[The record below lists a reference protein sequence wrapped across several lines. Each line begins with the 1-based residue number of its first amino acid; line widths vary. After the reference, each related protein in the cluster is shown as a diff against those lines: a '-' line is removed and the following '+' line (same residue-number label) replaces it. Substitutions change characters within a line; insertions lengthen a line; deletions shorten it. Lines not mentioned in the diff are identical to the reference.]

1 MTLEEA
7 IDESITKILE
17 INPDLT
23 YTEVY
28 ELCSDYLLKFNKPTK
43 EETKIKSLK
52 KYLSKFFE
60 IDLFADEEPKLE
72 DIQLSMSP
80 LQSIPKQYFQERSWA
95 KKDYIIKIHHLDK
108 QIWKTILFD
117 DANLQLRFGDE
128 VALIWKNGS
137 WKSTLLK
144 MLIWKEES
152 WFWMIE
158 IADWVKIWYLSQDLF
173 WANDEHTVEEEMR
186 TCFPDI
192 KLAMERLEEIE
203 KLLSMSSWVQEPH
216 PAPLLI
222 GEGSHGV
229 VGEVSAQDSSSQA
242 PQNDSLLS
250 SWTQWRILGEE
261 KNIQDYHS
269 LLEEKEKLQ
278 DFLRKEN
285 GYQKRWMQIEILKY
299 FWFSKAML
307 NFKIKQLSW
316 WEQTKL
322 QITRFLIQEVDLLLL
337 DEPTNHLDIEWI
349 FFLQRFCELWWK
361 TLICISH
368 DKKFLNSCFNRVV
381 EISQRKLHLYEW
393 NYSDYLRQKE
403 KNLEIQ
409 HKNYVAQ
416 QKYLQ
421 QQEKFITKFRYKSSK
436 AAQVQSRIKML
447 DKLERVEAP
456 ETESDPKKINFKL
469 SQRLPNLIMQIEWLI
484 VWYPWKELV
493 TLPNKIEIT
502 KEMHIWIIWKN
513 WIWKT
518 TLIKTILWQ
527 LQPLHWSVKVH
538 PDLRIGSYSQVFDDL
553 HPNDTVIEAVMWV
566 GISYQD
572 ARAFLWT
579 LKIDVE
585 KMDHKVSSLSWWEM
599 AKVAVTKMLLQKPHI
614 IIMDEPTN
622 HLDLGSKETI
632 KMMLEWFNWVT
643 LIVSHDRDFLEGT
656 SNMLWWIWDNR
667 LTVFHDLQRGFQE
680 LESSCRKW

>member
-28 ELCSDYLLKFNKPTK
+28 ELCSEYLLKFNKPTK

-52 KYLSKFFE
+52 KYLGKFFE

-72 DIQLSMSP
+72 DIQPSMSP

-95 KKDYIIKIHHLDK
+95 KKDYIIKIHNLDK

-117 DANLQLRFGDE
+117 DANLQLRFWDE

-137 WKSTLLK
+137 GKSTLLK

-158 IADWVKIWYLSQDLF
+158 IANWVKIWYLSQDLF
-173 WANDEHTVEEEMR
+173 RANDEHTVEEEMK

-203 KLLSMSSWVQEPH
+203 KLLTDGESDH
-216 PAPLLI
+216 HALI
-222 GEGSHGV
+222 
-229 VGEVSAQDSSSQA
+229 
-242 PQNDSLLS
+242 
-250 SWTQWRILGEE
+250 EE
-261 KNIQDYHS
+261 QS
-269 LLEEKEKLQ
+269 KLQ
-278 DFLRKEN
+278 DWLRKEN

-322 QITRFLIQEVDLLLL
+322 QIAKFLIQEVDLLLL

-381 EISQRKLHLYEW
+381 EISQKKLHLYEW

-421 QQEKFITKFRYKSSK
+421 QQEAFITKFRYKASK

-447 DKLERVEAP
+447 DKLDRVESP

-469 SQRLPNLIMQIEWLI
+469 SQRLPNLIMQIEWLT

-566 GISYQD
+566 WISYQD

-632 KMMLEWFNWVT
+632 KMMLQWFNGVT
-643 LIVSHDRDFLEGT
+643 LIVSHDRDFLEWT
-656 SNMLWWIWDNR
+656 SNMLWWIWNNR

-680 LESSCRKW
+680 LESSCRKG

>member
-1 MTLEEA
+1 MNLEEV
-7 IDESITKILE
+7 IDQSITKILE

-23 YTEVY
+23 YAEVY
-28 ELCSDYLLKFNKPTK
+28 ELCSDYLLKYNKPTK

-60 IDLFADEEPKLE
+60 IDLFADDKIEIGEV
-72 DIQLSMSP
+72 QQSFSP
-80 LQSIPKQYFQERSWA
+80 LKSIPRQYFQERSSV

-117 DANLQLRFGDE
+117 DANLQLRFWDE
-128 VALIWKNGS
+128 VALIWKNWSG
-137 WKSTLLK
+137 KSTFLK

-158 IADWVKIWYLSQDLF
+158 IADWVKIGYLSQDLYR
-173 WANDEHTVEEEMR
+173 ANDEHTVEEEMR

-192 KLAMERLEEIE
+192 AFIMKRLEEIE
-203 KLLSMSSWVQEPH
+203 WLLCNDNVDH
-216 PAPLLI
+216 HALI
-222 GEGSHGV
+222 E
-229 VGEVSAQDSSSQA
+229 E
-242 PQNDSLLS
+242 QN
-250 SWTQWRILGEE
+250 
-261 KNIQDYHS
+261 
-269 LLEEKEKLQ
+269 KLQ
-278 DFLRKEN
+278 EQLRKDD
-285 GYQKRWMQIEILKY
+285 GYQKWWMQIEILKY
-299 FWFSKAML
+299 FWFSKNML

-322 QITRFLIQEVDLLLL
+322 QIAKFLVQEVDLLLL

-403 KNLEIQ
+403 KKLEIQ

-421 QQEKFITKFRYKSSK
+421 QQERFITKFRYKSSK

-456 ETESDPKKINFKL
+456 EIETDPKKINFKL
-469 SQRLPNLIMQIEWLI
+469 SQRLPNLIMQIEWLT

-518 TLIKTILWQ
+518 TLIKTILGQ
-527 LQPLHWSVKVH
+527 IQPLHWIVKIH
-538 PDLRIGSYSQVFDDL
+538 PELRIWSYSQVFENL
-553 HPNDTVIEAVMWV
+553 HPNDTVIEAIMWTW
-566 GISYQD
+566 ISYQD
-572 ARAFLWT
+572 ARAFLWA
-579 LKIDVE
+579 LQIDVE
-585 KMDHKVSSLSWWEM
+585 KMDHKVLSLSWWEM
-599 AKVAVTKMLLQKPHI
+599 AKVALTKMLLKKPHI
-614 IIMDEPTN
+614 IVMDEPTN
-622 HLDLGSKETI
+622 HLDLWSKETI
-632 KMMLEWFNWVT
+632 KMMLQWFNWVT
-643 LIVSHDRDFLEGT
+643 LIVSHDRDFLEWT
-656 SNMLWWIWDNR
+656 SNMLWWIWNNR

-680 LESSCRKW
+680 LESSCRKG

>member
-1 MTLEEA
+1 MTLEEV
-7 IDESITKILE
+7 IDQSITQILE
-17 INPDLT
+17 LNPDLT
-23 YTEVY
+23 YAEVY
-28 ELCSDYLLKFNKPTK
+28 QLCSDYLLKFNKPTK

-72 DIQLSMSP
+72 DVQPSMSP

-117 DANLQLRFGDE
+117 DANLQLRFWDE

-158 IADWVKIWYLSQDLF
+158 IANWVKIWYLSQDLF
-173 WANDEHTVEEEMR
+173 WANDEHTVEEEMK
-186 TCFPDI
+186 TCFPNI
-192 KLAMERLEEIE
+192 KLAMERLKEIE
-203 KLLSMSSWVQEPH
+203 NLLKDWDVDHHS
-216 PAPLLI
+216 LI
-222 GEGSHGV
+222 
-229 VGEVSAQDSSSQA
+229 
-242 PQNDSLLS
+242 
-250 SWTQWRILGEE
+250 EE
-261 KNIQDYHS
+261 QTKIQDW
-269 LLEEKEKLQ
+269 
-278 DFLRKEN
+278 LRKEN
-285 GYQKRWMQIEILKY
+285 AYQKWWMQIEILKY

-322 QITRFLIQEVDLLLL
+322 QVAKFLIQEVDLLLL

-381 EISQRKLHLYEW
+381 EISQKKLHLYEW

-421 QQEKFITKFRYKSSK
+421 QQEAFITKFRYKASK

-447 DKLERVEAP
+447 DRLEKIEAP

-469 SQRLPNLIMQIEWLI
+469 SQRLPNLIMQIEWLT
-484 VWYPWKELV
+484 VWYPWKELI

-518 TLIKTILWQ
+518 TLIKTILWE
-527 LQPLHWSVKVH
+527 LQPLHWSIKVH
-538 PDLRIGSYSQVFDDL
+538 PDLRIGSYSQVFEDL
-553 HPNDTVIEAVMWV
+553 HPNDTVIDAVMWV

-632 KMMLEWFNWVT
+632 KMMLQWFNGVT
-643 LIVSHDRDFLEGT
+643 LIVSHDRDFLEWT
-656 SNMLWWIWDNR
+656 SNMLWWIWNNR
-667 LTVFHDLQRGFQE
+667 LTVFHDLQRWFQE
-680 LESSCRKW
+680 LESSCWKW

>member
-23 YTEVY
+23 YAEVY

-60 IDLFADEEPKLE
+60 IDLFEDETPKLE
-72 DIQLSMSP
+72 DIQQNISP

-95 KKDYIIKIHHLDK
+95 KKDYIIKIHRLDK

-128 VALIWKNGS
+128 VALIWKNWSG
-137 WKSTLLK
+137 KSTFLK

-152 WFWMIE
+152 WYWMIE
-158 IADWVKIWYLSQDLF
+158 IANGVKIWYLSQDLF
-173 WANDEHTVEEEMR
+173 WANDEHTVEEEMK

-203 KLLSMSSWVQEPH
+203 KLLIDNESDH
-216 PAPLLI
+216 HALI
-222 GEGSHGV
+222 
-229 VGEVSAQDSSSQA
+229 
-242 PQNDSLLS
+242 
-250 SWTQWRILGEE
+250 EE
-261 KNIQDYHS
+261 QTR
-269 LLEEKEKLQ
+269 LQ
-278 DFLRKEN
+278 DRLKKEN

-299 FWFSKAML
+299 FWFSKSML

-322 QITRFLIQEVDLLLL
+322 QIAKFLIQEVDLLLL

-381 EISQRKLHLYEW
+381 EISQKKLHLYEW

-403 KNLEIQ
+403 KNVEIQ

-421 QQEKFITKFRYKSSK
+421 QQETFITKFRYKASK

-447 DKLERVEAP
+447 DKLERIEAP
-456 ETESDPKKINFKL
+456 ENESAPKKINFKL
-469 SQRLPNLIMQIEWLI
+469 SQRLPNLIMQIEGLT

-502 KEMHIWIIWKN
+502 TEMHIWIIWKN

-518 TLIKTILWQ
+518 TLIKTILWD
-527 LQPLHWSVKVH
+527 LQPLHGAVKIH
-538 PDLRIGSYSQVFDDL
+538 SELRVGSYSQVFEDL
-553 HPNDTVIEAVMWV
+553 HPMDTVIEAIMWTW
-566 GISYQD
+566 ISYQD
-572 ARAFLWT
+572 ARAFLWA
-579 LKIDVE
+579 LQIDVE

-599 AKVAVTKMLLQKPHI
+599 AKVALTKMLLQKPHV

-622 HLDLGSKETI
+622 HLDLWSKETI
-632 KMMLEWFNWVT
+632 KMMLQWFNGVT
-643 LIVSHDRDFLEGT
+643 LIVSHDRDFLEWT

-680 LESSCRKW
+680 LESSCWKW

>member
-23 YTEVY
+23 YAEVY

-60 IDLFADEEPKLE
+60 IDLFTNDEPKLE
-72 DIQLSMSP
+72 DIQPSISP

-152 WFWMIE
+152 GFWMIE
-158 IADWVKIWYLSQDLF
+158 IANWVKIWYLSQDLF
-173 WANDEHTVEEEMR
+173 RANDEHTVEEEMK

-192 KLAMERLEEIE
+192 KLAMERLGEIE
-203 KLLSMSSWVQEPH
+203 NLLTDGESDH
-216 PAPLLI
+216 HALI
-222 GEGSHGV
+222 
-229 VGEVSAQDSSSQA
+229 
-242 PQNDSLLS
+242 
-250 SWTQWRILGEE
+250 EE
-261 KNIQDYHS
+261 QT
-269 LLEEKEKLQ
+269 KLQ
-278 DFLRKEN
+278 DRLRKEN

-299 FWFSKAML
+299 FWFSKSML

-322 QITRFLIQEVDLLLL
+322 QIAKFLIQEVDLLLL

-381 EISQRKLHLYEW
+381 EISQKKLHLYEW
-393 NYSDYLRQKE
+393 NYSDYLHQKE

-421 QQEKFITKFRYKSSK
+421 QQEKFITKFRYKASK

-469 SQRLPNLIMQIEWLI
+469 SQRLPNLIMQIEWLT

-518 TLIKTILWQ
+518 TLVKTILWQ
-527 LQPLHWSVKVH
+527 LQPLHWTVKIH

-566 GISYQD
+566 WISYQD
-572 ARAFLWT
+572 ARAFLGT

-632 KMMLEWFNWVT
+632 KMMLQWFNGVT
-643 LIVSHDRDFLEGT
+643 LIVSHDRDFLEWT

-667 LTVFHDLQRGFQE
+667 LTVFHDLQRWFQE
-680 LESSCRKW
+680 LESSCRKG

>member
-1 MTLEEA
+1 MTLEEV

-17 INPDLT
+17 LNPDLT
-23 YTEVY
+23 YAEVY

-60 IDLFADEEPKLE
+60 IDLFEDETPKLE
-72 DIQLSMSP
+72 DIQPNISP

-108 QIWKTILFD
+108 QIWKTVLFD
-117 DANLQLRFGDE
+117 DANLQLRFWDE
-128 VALIWKNGS
+128 VALIWKNWSG
-137 WKSTLLK
+137 KSTFLK

-152 WFWMIE
+152 WYGMIE
-158 IADWVKIWYLSQDLF
+158 IANWVKIWYLSQDLF
-173 WANDEHTVEEEMR
+173 WANDEHTVEEEMK

-192 KLAMERLEEIE
+192 KFAMERLEEIE
-203 KLLSMSSWVQEPH
+203 KLLLDSNSDH
-216 PAPLLI
+216 HALI
-222 GEGSHGV
+222 
-229 VGEVSAQDSSSQA
+229 
-242 PQNDSLLS
+242 
-250 SWTQWRILGEE
+250 EE
-261 KNIQDYHS
+261 
-269 LLEEKEKLQ
+269 ETKLQ
-278 DFLRKEN
+278 DWLRKEN

-322 QITRFLIQEVDLLLL
+322 QIAKFLIQEVDLLLL

-381 EISQRKLHLYEW
+381 EISQKKLNLYEW

-403 KNLEIQ
+403 KNIEIQ
-409 HKNYVAQ
+409 HKNFVAQ

-421 QQEKFITKFRYKSSK
+421 QQEAFITKFRYKASK

-447 DKLERVEAP
+447 DKLDRIEAP
-456 ETESDPKKINFKL
+456 ENESAPKKINFKL
-469 SQRLPNLIMQIEWLI
+469 SQRLPNLIMQIEWLT

-493 TLPNKIEIT
+493 NLPNKIEIT

-518 TLIKTILWQ
+518 TLIKTILWE
-527 LQPLHWSVKVH
+527 LQPLHWSVKIH
-538 PDLRIGSYSQVFDDL
+538 PELRIWSYSQVFEDL
-553 HPNDTVIEAVMWV
+553 HPMDTVIEAIMWTW
-566 GISYQD
+566 ISYQD
-572 ARAFLWT
+572 ARAFLWA
-579 LKIDVE
+579 LQIDVE

-599 AKVAVTKMLLQKPHI
+599 AKVALTKMLLQKPHV

-622 HLDLGSKETI
+622 HLDLWSKETI
-632 KMMLEWFNWVT
+632 KMMLQWFNGVT
-643 LIVSHDRDFLEGT
+643 LIVSHDRDFLEWT
-656 SNMLWWIWDNR
+656 SNMLWWIWDNH
-667 LTVFHDLQRGFQE
+667 LTVFHDLQRWFQE
-680 LESSCRKW
+680 LENNCWKG

>member
-17 INPDLT
+17 LNPDLT
-23 YTEVY
+23 YAEVY

-60 IDLFADEEPKLE
+60 VDLFADEEPKLE
-72 DIQLSMSP
+72 DIQPSMSP

-137 WKSTLLK
+137 GKSTLLK

-152 WFWMIE
+152 GFWMIQ
-158 IADWVKIWYLSQDLF
+158 IANWVKIWYLSQDLF
-173 WANDEHTVEEEMR
+173 WANDEHTVEEEMK

-192 KLAMERLEEIE
+192 KLAMERLDEIE
-203 KLLSMSSWVQEPH
+203 KLFTDEQSDH
-216 PAPLLI
+216 HALI
-222 GEGSHGV
+222 E
-229 VGEVSAQDSSSQA
+229 E
-242 PQNDSLLS
+242 QN
-250 SWTQWRILGEE
+250 
-261 KNIQDYHS
+261 
-269 LLEEKEKLQ
+269 KLQ

-299 FWFSKAML
+299 FWFSKTML

-322 QITRFLIQEVDLLLL
+322 QIAKFLIQEVDLLLL

-381 EISQRKLHLYEW
+381 EISQKKLHLYEW

-421 QQEKFITKFRYKSSK
+421 QQEAFITKFRYKASK

-447 DKLERVEAP
+447 DRIEKIEAP

-469 SQRLPNLIMQIEWLI
+469 SQRLPNLIMQIEGLT

-502 KEMHIWIIWKN
+502 KEMHIGIIGKN

-518 TLIKTILWQ
+518 TLIKTILGQ

-538 PDLRIGSYSQVFDDL
+538 PDLRIWSYSQVFDDL

-566 GISYQD
+566 WISYQD

-622 HLDLGSKETI
+622 HLDLWSKETI
-632 KMMLEWFNWVT
+632 KMMLQWFNGVT
-643 LIVSHDRDFLEGT
+643 LIVSHDRDFLEWT
-656 SNMLWWIWDNR
+656 SNMIWWIWDKR
-667 LTVFHDLQRGFQE
+667 LTVFHDLQRWFQE
-680 LESSCRKW
+680 LESSCWKW

>member
-7 IDESITKILE
+7 IDQSITQILE
-17 INPDLT
+17 LNPDLT
-23 YTEVY
+23 YAEVY

-60 IDLFADEEPKLE
+60 LDLFANDEPKLE
-72 DIQLSMSP
+72 DIQPSLSP

-128 VALIWKNGS
+128 VAMIWKNGS
-137 WKSTLLK
+137 GKSTLLK

-152 WFWMIE
+152 GFWMIE

-173 WANDEHTVEEEMR
+173 WANDEHTVEEEMK

-192 KLAMERLEEIE
+192 KLAMERLDEIG
-203 KLLSMSSWVQEPH
+203 KLLLDSDSDH
-216 PAPLLI
+216 HALI
-222 GEGSHGV
+222 E
-229 VGEVSAQDSSSQA
+229 E
-242 PQNDSLLS
+242 QN
-250 SWTQWRILGEE
+250 
-261 KNIQDYHS
+261 
-269 LLEEKEKLQ
+269 KLQ

-316 WEQTKL
+316 GEQTKL
-322 QITRFLIQEVDLLLL
+322 QIAKFLIQEVDLLLL

-469 SQRLPNLIMQIEWLI
+469 SQRLPNLIMQIEWLT

-518 TLIKTILWQ
+518 TLIKTILGQ
-527 LQPLHWSVKVH
+527 ISPLHWSVKVH

-632 KMMLEWFNWVT
+632 KMMLQWFNGVT
-643 LIVSHDRDFLEGT
+643 LIVSHDRDFLEWT

-680 LESSCRKW
+680 LESSCWKW

>member
-1 MTLEEA
+1 MTLEEV
-7 IDESITKILE
+7 IDQSITKILE

-23 YTEVY
+23 YAEVY

-43 EETKIKSLK
+43 EGTKIKSLK

-60 IDLFADEEPKLE
+60 IDLFAGEEPKFE
-72 DIQLSMSP
+72 DVQTSISP

-108 QIWKTILFD
+108 QIGKTILFD

-137 WKSTLLK
+137 GKSTLLK

-152 WFWMIE
+152 WYWMIE
-158 IADWVKIWYLSQDLF
+158 IANWVKIGYLSQDLF
-173 WANDEHTVEEEMR
+173 WANDEHTLEEEMK

-203 KLLSMSSWVQEPH
+203 KLLLDSASDH
-216 PAPLLI
+216 HALI
-222 GEGSHGV
+222 
-229 VGEVSAQDSSSQA
+229 
-242 PQNDSLLS
+242 
-250 SWTQWRILGEE
+250 EE
-261 KNIQDYHS
+261 
-269 LLEEKEKLQ
+269 ETKLQ
-278 DFLRKEN
+278 GRLRKEN

-322 QITRFLIQEVDLLLL
+322 QIAKFLIQEVDLLLL

-368 DKKFLNSCFNRVV
+368 DKKILNSCFNRVV
-381 EISQRKLHLYEW
+381 EISQKKLNLYEW

-403 KNLEIQ
+403 KNVEIQ

-421 QQEKFITKFRYKSSK
+421 QQEAFITKFRYKASK

-447 DKLERVEAP
+447 DKLDRIEAP
-456 ETESDPKKINFKL
+456 ENESAPKKINFKL
-469 SQRLPNLIMQIEWLI
+469 SQRLPNLIMQIEWLT

-518 TLIKTILWQ
+518 TLIKTILWEI
-527 LQPLHWSVKVH
+527 QPLHWSIKIH
-538 PDLRIGSYSQVFDDL
+538 PELRVWSYSQVFEDL
-553 HPNDTVIEAVMWV
+553 HPTDTVIEAIMWTW
-566 GISYQD
+566 ISYQD
-572 ARAFLWT
+572 ARAFLWA
-579 LKIDVE
+579 LQIDVE
-585 KMDHKVSSLSWWEM
+585 KMDHKVSSLSWGEM
-599 AKVAVTKMLLQKPHI
+599 AKVALTKMLLKRPHV

-622 HLDLGSKETI
+622 HLDLWSKETI
-632 KMMLEWFNWVT
+632 KMMLQWFNGVT
-643 LIVSHDRDFLEGT
+643 LIVSHDRDFLEWT
-656 SNMLWWIWDNR
+656 SNMLWWIWDNH
-667 LTVFHDLQRGFQE
+667 LMVFHDLQRWFQE
-680 LESSCRKW
+680 LENSCWKW

>member
-1 MTLEEA
+1 MTLEEV

-17 INPDLT
+17 LNPDLK
-23 YTEVY
+23 YAEVY

-60 IDLFADEEPKLE
+60 IDLFADEELKLE
-72 DIQLSMSP
+72 DIQPSMSP

-137 WKSTLLK
+137 GKSTLLK

-152 WFWMIE
+152 WYWMIE
-158 IADWVKIWYLSQDLF
+158 IANGVKIWYLSQDLF
-173 WANDEHTVEEEMR
+173 WANDEYTVEEEMK

-203 KLLSMSSWVQEPH
+203 KLLVDKPPFDKGGAEWNEAEGYNSFLNIP
-216 PAPLLI
+216 PLSPLT
-222 GEGSHGV
+222 EGGH
-229 VGEVSAQDSSSQA
+229 
-242 PQNDSLLS
+242 
-250 SWTQWRILGEE
+250 
-261 KNIQDYHS
+261 KDYHS
-269 LLEEKEKLQ
+269 LLEEEERLQ
-278 DFLRKEN
+278 DFLKKQN

-322 QITRFLIQEVDLLLL
+322 QMAKFLIQEVDLLLL

-381 EISQRKLHLYEW
+381 EISQKKLHLYEW

-421 QQEKFITKFRYKSSK
+421 QQEAFITKFRYKASK

-447 DKLERVEAP
+447 DKLDRIEAP

-469 SQRLPNLIMQIEWLI
+469 SQRLPNLIMQIEWLT

-518 TLIKTILWQ
+518 TLVKTILWQ

-566 GISYQD
+566 WISYQD

-632 KMMLEWFNWVT
+632 KMMLKWFNGVT
-643 LIVSHDRDFLEGT
+643 LIVSHDRDFLEWT

-667 LTVFHDLQRGFQE
+667 LIVFHDLQRWFQE
-680 LESSCRKW
+680 LESSCWKW

>member
-1 MTLEEA
+1 MTLEEV

-17 INPDLT
+17 INSDLT
-23 YTEVY
+23 YAEVY

-52 KYLSKFFE
+52 KYLGKFFE
-60 IDLFADEEPKLE
+60 IDLFEDEEPKLE
-72 DIQLSMSP
+72 DIQPSISP
-80 LQSIPKQYFQERSWA
+80 LQSIPKQYFQERSRA

-117 DANLQLRFGDE
+117 DANLQLRFWDE

-137 WKSTLLK
+137 GKSTLLK

-152 WFWMIE
+152 WYGMIE
-158 IADWVKIWYLSQDLF
+158 IANWVKIGYLSQDLF
-173 WANDEHTVEEEMR
+173 WANDEHTVEEEMK

-203 KLLSMSSWVQEPH
+203 KLLLDSNSNH
-216 PAPLLI
+216 NALI
-222 GEGSHGV
+222 
-229 VGEVSAQDSSSQA
+229 
-242 PQNDSLLS
+242 
-250 SWTQWRILGEE
+250 EE
-261 KNIQDYHS
+261 
-269 LLEEKEKLQ
+269 ETKLQ
-278 DFLRKEN
+278 EQLKKEN
-285 GYQKRWMQIEILKY
+285 GYQKRWMQIEMLKY

-322 QITRFLIQEVDLLLL
+322 QIAKFLIQEVDLLLL

-368 DKKFLNSCFNRVV
+368 DKKFLNLCFNRVV
-381 EISQRKLHLYEW
+381 EISQKKLNLYEW

-403 KNLEIQ
+403 KNVEIQ

-421 QQEKFITKFRYKSSK
+421 QQEAFITKFRYKASK

-447 DKLERVEAP
+447 DKLDRVEAP
-456 ETESDPKKINFKL
+456 ENESAPKKINFKL
-469 SQRLPNLIMQIEWLI
+469 SQRVPNLIMQLEWLT

-493 TLPNKIEIT
+493 ILPNKIEIT

-518 TLIKTILWQ
+518 TLIKTILWE
-527 LQPLHWSVKVH
+527 LQPLHWSVKIH
-538 PDLRIGSYSQVFDDL
+538 PELRVGSYSQVFEDL
-553 HPNDTVIEAVMWV
+553 HPMDTVIEAIMWTW
-566 GISYQD
+566 ISYQD
-572 ARAFLWT
+572 ARAFLWA
-579 LKIDVE
+579 LQIDVE

-599 AKVAVTKMLLQKPHI
+599 AKVALTKMLLQRPHV

-622 HLDLGSKETI
+622 HLDLWSKETI
-632 KMMLEWFNWVT
+632 KMMLQWFNGVT
-643 LIVSHDRDFLEGT
+643 LIVSHDRDFLEWT
-656 SNMLWWIWDNR
+656 SNMLWWIWDNH
-667 LTVFHDLQRGFQE
+667 LTVFHDLQRWFQE
-680 LESSCRKW
+680 LESNCWKW

>member
-17 INPDLT
+17 INPDLN

-52 KYLSKFFE
+52 KYLGKFFE

-72 DIQLSMSP
+72 DVQHSMSP
-80 LQSIPKQYFQERSWA
+80 LQSIPKQYFQERSRA

-117 DANLQLRFGDE
+117 DANLQLRFWDE
-128 VALIWKNGS
+128 VALIWKNWS

-152 WFWMIE
+152 GFWMIE

-173 WANDEHTVEEEMR
+173 RANDEHTVEEEMK

-192 KLAMERLEEIE
+192 KLAMERLQEIE
-203 KLLSMSSWVQEPH
+203 KLLLDSDSDH
-216 PAPLLI
+216 HALI
-222 GEGSHGV
+222 E
-229 VGEVSAQDSSSQA
+229 EQA
-242 PQNDSLLS
+242 
-250 SWTQWRILGEE
+250 
-261 KNIQDYHS
+261 
-269 LLEEKEKLQ
+269 KLQ
-278 DFLRKEN
+278 DQLRKEN

-322 QITRFLIQEVDLLLL
+322 QIAKFLIQEVDLLLL

-403 KNLEIQ
+403 KKLEIQ

-447 DKLERVEAP
+447 DKIERIEAP
-456 ETESDPKKINFKL
+456 EIESDPKKINFKL
-469 SQRLPNLIMQIEWLI
+469 SQRLPNLIMQIEWLT

-518 TLIKTILWQ
+518 TLVKTILWQ

-632 KMMLEWFNWVT
+632 KMMLQWFNWVT
-643 LIVSHDRDFLEGT
+643 LIVSHDRDFLEWT

-680 LESSCRKW
+680 LESSCREG

>member
-1 MTLEEA
+1 MTLEEV
-7 IDESITKILE
+7 IDQSITKILE

-23 YTEVY
+23 YAEVY
-28 ELCSDYLLKFNKPTK
+28 ELCSEYLLKFNKPTK

-60 IDLFADEEPKLE
+60 IDLFADDEPQLE
-72 DIQLSMSP
+72 DIKPTISP

-152 WFWMIE
+152 WYWMIE
-158 IADWVKIWYLSQDLF
+158 IANGVKIWYLSQDLYR
-173 WANDEHTVEEEMR
+173 ANDEHTVEEEMK

-203 KLLSMSSWVQEPH
+203 KLLVDNKSDH
-216 PAPLLI
+216 HALI
-222 GEGSHGV
+222 
-229 VGEVSAQDSSSQA
+229 
-242 PQNDSLLS
+242 
-250 SWTQWRILGEE
+250 EE
-261 KNIQDYHS
+261 QT
-269 LLEEKEKLQ
+269 KLQ
-278 DFLRKEN
+278 DQLRKEN
-285 GYQKRWMQIEILKY
+285 GYQKWWMQIEILKY

-322 QITRFLIQEVDLLLL
+322 QIAKFLIQEVDLLLL

-381 EISQRKLHLYEW
+381 EISQKKLNLYEW

-403 KNLEIQ
+403 KNVEIQ

-421 QQEKFITKFRYKSSK
+421 QQEAFITRFRYKATK

-447 DKLERVEAP
+447 DKIERIEAP
-456 ETESDPKKINFKL
+456 ENESAPKKINFKL
-469 SQRLPNLIMQIEWLI
+469 SQRLPNLIMQIEWLTI
-484 VWYPWKELV
+484 WYPWKELV

-518 TLIKTILWQ
+518 TLIKTILGE
-527 LQPLHWSVKVH
+527 LNPLHWSVKVH
-538 PDLRIGSYSQVFDDL
+538 PELRIWSYSQVFEDL
-553 HPNDTVIEAVMWV
+553 HPMDTVIEAIMWTW
-566 GISYQD
+566 ISYQD
-572 ARAFLWT
+572 ARAFLWA
-579 LKIDVE
+579 LQIDVE

-599 AKVAVTKMLLQKPHI
+599 AKVALTKMLLQRPHI

-622 HLDLGSKETI
+622 HLDLWSKETI
-632 KMMLEWFNWVT
+632 KMMLQWFNGVT
-643 LIVSHDRDFLEGT
+643 LIVSHDRDFLEWT
-656 SNMLWWIWDNR
+656 SNMLWWIWDNH
-667 LTVFHDLQRGFQE
+667 LTIFHDLQRWFQE
-680 LESSCRKW
+680 LEASCWKW

>member
-1 MTLEEA
+1 MTLEEV
-7 IDESITKILE
+7 IDQSITQILE
-17 INPDLT
+17 LNPDLT
-23 YTEVY
+23 YAEVY
-28 ELCSDYLLKFNKPTK
+28 QLCSDYLLKFNKPTK

-72 DIQLSMSP
+72 DVQPSMSP

-117 DANLQLRFGDE
+117 DANLQLRFWDE

-158 IADWVKIWYLSQDLF
+158 IANWVKIWYLSQDLF
-173 WANDEHTVEEEMR
+173 WANDEHTVEEEMK

-192 KLAMERLEEIE
+192 KLAMERLKEIE
-203 KLLSMSSWVQEPH
+203 NLLKDWDVDHHS
-216 PAPLLI
+216 LI
-222 GEGSHGV
+222 
-229 VGEVSAQDSSSQA
+229 
-242 PQNDSLLS
+242 
-250 SWTQWRILGEE
+250 EE
-261 KNIQDYHS
+261 QTKIQDW
-269 LLEEKEKLQ
+269 
-278 DFLRKEN
+278 LRKEN
-285 GYQKRWMQIEILKY
+285 AYQKWWMQIEILKY

-322 QITRFLIQEVDLLLL
+322 QIAKFLIQEVDLLLL

-381 EISQRKLHLYEW
+381 EISQKKLHLYEW

-421 QQEKFITKFRYKSSK
+421 QQETFITKFRYKASK

-447 DKLERVEAP
+447 DRLEKIEAP

-469 SQRLPNLIMQIEWLI
+469 SQRLPNFIMQIEWLT

-518 TLIKTILWQ
+518 TLIKTILWE
-527 LQPLHWSVKVH
+527 LQPLHWSIKVH
-538 PDLRIGSYSQVFDDL
+538 PDLRIGSYSQVFEDL
-553 HPNDTVIEAVMWV
+553 HPNDTVIDAVMWV

-585 KMDHKVSSLSWWEM
+585 KMDHRVSSLSWWEM

-632 KMMLEWFNWVT
+632 KMMLQWFNGVT
-643 LIVSHDRDFLEGT
+643 LIVSHDRDFLEWT
-656 SNMLWWIWDNR
+656 SNMLWWIWNNR
-667 LTVFHDLQRGFQE
+667 LTVFHDLQRWFQE
-680 LESSCRKW
+680 LESSCWKW

>member
-1 MTLEEA
+1 MTLEET

-17 INPDLT
+17 LNPDLT
-23 YTEVY
+23 YAEVY
-28 ELCSDYLLKFNKPTK
+28 ELCSEYLLKFNKPTK

-52 KYLSKFFE
+52 KYLCKFFE
-60 IDLFADEEPKLE
+60 IDLFADEEPKIE
-72 DIQLSMSP
+72 DIQPSISP

-137 WKSTLLK
+137 GKSTLLK

-158 IADWVKIWYLSQDLF
+158 IASWVKIWYLSQELF
-173 WANDEHTVEEEMR
+173 WANDEHTVEEEMK

-192 KLAMERLEEIE
+192 KLAMERLEVIE
-203 KLLSMSSWVQEPH
+203 KLLIDGESDHHE
-216 PAPLLI
+216 LI
-222 GEGSHGV
+222 
-229 VGEVSAQDSSSQA
+229 
-242 PQNDSLLS
+242 
-250 SWTQWRILGEE
+250 EE
-261 KNIQDYHS
+261 QS
-269 LLEEKEKLQ
+269 KLQ
-278 DFLRKEN
+278 DRLRKEN

-322 QITRFLIQEVDLLLL
+322 QIAKFLIQEVDLLLL

-381 EISQRKLHLYEW
+381 EISQKKLHLYEW

-421 QQEKFITKFRYKSSK
+421 QQEAFITKFRYKASK

-447 DKLERVEAP
+447 DKLDRVEAP

-469 SQRLPNLIMQIEWLI
+469 SQRLPNLIMQIEWLT

-566 GISYQD
+566 WISYQD

-632 KMMLEWFNWVT
+632 KMMLQWFNGVT
-643 LIVSHDRDFLEGT
+643 LIVSHDRDFLEWT
-656 SNMLWWIWDNR
+656 SNMLWWIWNNR
-667 LTVFHDLQRGFQE
+667 LTVFHDLQRWFQE
-680 LESSCRKW
+680 LESSCWKG

>member
-17 INPDLT
+17 LNWDLT
-23 YTEVY
+23 YAEVY
-28 ELCSDYLLKFNKPTK
+28 ELCADYLLKFNKPTK

-60 IDLFADEEPKLE
+60 IDLFADDEPKLE
-72 DIQLSMSP
+72 DIQPNISP
-80 LQSIPKQYFQERSWA
+80 LQSIPKQYFQERVSA

-137 WKSTLLK
+137 WKSTFLK

-152 WFWMIE
+152 GFWMIE
-158 IADWVKIWYLSQDLF
+158 IADWVKIGYLSQDLF
-173 WANDEHTVEEEMR
+173 WANDEHTVEEEMK

-203 KLLSMSSWVQEPH
+203 KLLIDGESDH
-216 PAPLLI
+216 HALI
-222 GEGSHGV
+222 E
-229 VGEVSAQDSSSQA
+229 E
-242 PQNDSLLS
+242 QN
-250 SWTQWRILGEE
+250 
-261 KNIQDYHS
+261 
-269 LLEEKEKLQ
+269 KLQ
-278 DFLRKEN
+278 DWLIKEN

-299 FWFSKAML
+299 FWFSKSML

-322 QITRFLIQEVDLLLL
+322 QIAKFLVQEVDLLLL

-349 FFLQRFCELWWK
+349 FFLQRFCELRGK

-447 DKLERVEAP
+447 DKLERIEAP
-456 ETESDPKKINFKL
+456 EMESDPKKINFKL
-469 SQRLPNLIMQIEWLI
+469 SQRLPNLIMQIEWLS

-518 TLIKTILWQ
+518 TLIKTILWDI
-527 LQPLHWSVKVH
+527 QPLHWTVKVH
-538 PDLRIGSYSQVFDDL
+538 PELHIGSYSQVFDDL

-566 GISYQD
+566 WISYQD

-632 KMMLEWFNWVT
+632 KMMLQWFNGVT
-643 LIVSHDRDFLEGT
+643 LIVSHDRDFLEWT

-667 LTVFHDLQRGFQE
+667 LTIFHDLQRGFQE
-680 LESSCRKW
+680 LESSCWKG

>member
-1 MTLEEA
+1 MTLEEV

-17 INPDLT
+17 LNPDLT
-23 YTEVY
+23 YAEVY
-28 ELCSDYLLKFNKPTK
+28 ELCSDYPLKFNKPTK

-52 KYLSKFFE
+52 KYLGKFFE

-72 DIQLSMSP
+72 DIQPSMSP
-80 LQSIPKQYFQERSWA
+80 LQSIPKQYFQERSRA

-117 DANLQLRFGDE
+117 DANLQLRFWDE

-137 WKSTLLK
+137 GKSTLLK

-152 WFWMIE
+152 GFWMIE

-203 KLLSMSSWVQEPH
+203 KLLINEQSDH
-216 PAPLLI
+216 HTLI
-222 GEGSHGV
+222 
-229 VGEVSAQDSSSQA
+229 
-242 PQNDSLLS
+242 
-250 SWTQWRILGEE
+250 EE
-261 KNIQDYHS
+261 QR
-269 LLEEKEKLQ
+269 KLQ

-322 QITRFLIQEVDLLLL
+322 QIAKFLIQEVDLLLL

-381 EISQRKLHLYEW
+381 EISQKKLHLYEW

-421 QQEKFITKFRYKSSK
+421 QQEAFITRFRYKATK

-447 DKLERVEAP
+447 DKIERIEAP
-456 ETESDPKKINFKL
+456 EIESDPKKINFKL
-469 SQRLPNLIMQIEWLI
+469 SQRLPNLIMQIEWLT

-553 HPNDTVIEAVMWV
+553 RPEDTVIEAVMWV

-599 AKVAVTKMLLQKPHI
+599 AKVAVTKMLLRKPHI

-632 KMMLEWFNWVT
+632 KMMLQWFNWVT
-643 LIVSHDRDFLEGT
+643 LIVSHDRDFLEWT
-656 SNMLWWIWDNR
+656 SNMLWWIWDKR
-667 LTVFHDLQRGFQE
+667 LIVFHDLQRGFQE
-680 LESSCRKW
+680 LESSCWKG

>member
-1 MTLEEA
+1 MVLEEA
-7 IDESITKILE
+7 IDQSITEILE
-17 INPDLT
+17 KNPDLT
-23 YTEVY
+23 YAEVY
-28 ELCSDYLLKFNKPTK
+28 QLCSDYLLKFNKPTK

-60 IDLFADEEPKLE
+60 IDLFADDEPKLE
-72 DIQLSMSP
+72 DIQPSISP

-117 DANLQLRFGDE
+117 DANLQLRFWDE

-137 WKSTLLK
+137 WKSTLLR

-152 WFWMIE
+152 WYWMIE
-158 IADWVKIWYLSQDLF
+158 IANWVKIWYLSQDLYR
-173 WANDEHTVEEEMR
+173 ANDEHTVQEEMK
-186 TCFPDI
+186 TCFPGI
-192 KLAMERLEEIE
+192 ALAMQRLEEIE
-203 KLLSMSSWVQEPH
+203 KLLSDPSFRTSV
-216 PAPLLI
+216 
-222 GEGSHGV
+222 S
-229 VGEVSAQDSSSQA
+229 EVKNPVKKSATPMDSSLRSEWQFV
-242 PQNDSLLS
+242 
-250 SWTQWRILGEE
+250 
-261 KNIQDYHS
+261 QDYHS
-269 LLEEKEKLQ
+269 LLEERERLQ

-307 NFKIKQLSW
+307 NFKIKQLSG

-322 QITRFLIQEVDLLLL
+322 QIAKFLIQEVDLLLL

-381 EISQRKLHLYEW
+381 EISQKKLNLYGW

-403 KNLEIQ
+403 KNVEIQ

-421 QQEKFITKFRYKSSK
+421 QQEAFITRFRYKATK

-447 DKLERVEAP
+447 DKIERIEAP
-456 ETESDPKKINFKL
+456 ENESLPKKINFKL
-469 SQRLPNLIMQIEWLI
+469 SQRLPNLIMQIEWLT

-518 TLIKTILWQ
+518 TLIKTILGQ
-527 LQPLHWSVKVH
+527 LSPLHWSVKVH
-538 PDLRIGSYSQVFDDL
+538 PELRIWSYSQVFEDL
-553 HPNDTVIEAVMWV
+553 HPMDTVIEAIMWTW
-566 GISYQD
+566 ISYQD
-572 ARAFLWT
+572 ARAFLWA
-579 LKIDVE
+579 LQIDVE

-599 AKVAVTKMLLQKPHI
+599 AKVALTKMLLQKPHI
-614 IIMDEPTN
+614 IVMDEPTN
-622 HLDLGSKETI
+622 HLDLWSKETI
-632 KMMLEWFNWVT
+632 KMMLQWFNGVT
-643 LIVSHDRDFLEGT
+643 LIVSHDRDFLEWT
-656 SNMLWWIWDNR
+656 SNMLWWIWNNH
-667 LTVFHDLQRGFQE
+667 LTIFHDLQRGFQE
-680 LESSCRKW
+680 LEASCWKW

>member
-1 MTLEEA
+1 MTLEDA
-7 IDESITKILE
+7 IDQEITKILE

-23 YTEVY
+23 YAEVY

-72 DIQLSMSP
+72 DIQSSISP
-80 LQSIPKQYFQERSWA
+80 LQSIPKQYFQERSRA

-152 WFWMIE
+152 GFWMIE

-173 WANDEHTVEEEMR
+173 RANDEHTVEEEMK

-203 KLLSMSSWVQEPH
+203 KLLLDSDSDHHV
-216 PAPLLI
+216 LI
-222 GEGSHGV
+222 E
-229 VGEVSAQDSSSQA
+229 E
-242 PQNDSLLS
+242 QN
-250 SWTQWRILGEE
+250 R
-261 KNIQDYHS
+261 
-269 LLEEKEKLQ
+269 LQ
-278 DFLRKEN
+278 DRLRKEN
-285 GYQKRWMQIEILKY
+285 GYQKWWMQIEILKY

-316 WEQTKL
+316 GEQTKL
-322 QITRFLIQEVDLLLL
+322 QIAKFLVQEVDLLLL

-349 FFLQRFCELWWK
+349 FFLQHFCELWWK

-381 EISQRKLHLYEW
+381 EISHKKLHLYEW
-393 NYSDYLRQKE
+393 NYSDYLHQKE
-403 KNLEIQ
+403 KKLEIQ

-456 ETESDPKKINFKL
+456 EIESDPKKINFKL
-469 SQRLPNLIMQIEWLI
+469 SQRLPNLIMQIEWLT

-518 TLIKTILWQ
+518 TLVKTILWQ
-527 LQPLHWSVKVH
+527 LHPLHWSIKVH
-538 PDLRIGSYSQVFDDL
+538 PDLHIGSYSQVFDDL
-553 HPNDTVIEAVMWV
+553 HPDDTVIEAVMWV

-632 KMMLEWFNWVT
+632 KMMLQWFNWVT
-643 LIVSHDRDFLEGT
+643 LIVSHDRDFLEWT
-656 SNMLWWIWDNR
+656 SNMLWWIWNNR
-667 LTVFHDLQRGFQE
+667 LTVFHDLQRWFQE

>member
-1 MTLEEA
+1 MTLEEV

-23 YTEVY
+23 YAEVY

-60 IDLFADEEPKLE
+60 VDLFVDDEPKLE
-72 DIQLSMSP
+72 DIQPSISP
-80 LQSIPKQYFQERSWA
+80 LQSVPKQYFQERSWA

-117 DANLQLRFGDE
+117 DANLQLHFWDE
-128 VALIWKNGS
+128 VALVWKNGS

-144 MLIWKEES
+144 MLVWKEES
-152 WFWMIE
+152 WYGMIE
-158 IADWVKIWYLSQDLF
+158 IDKDVKIWYLSQDLY
-173 WANDEHTVEEEMR
+173 WANDEHTVEEEMK

-203 KLLSMSSWVQEPH
+203 KLLVDDTSDH
-216 PAPLLI
+216 HALI
-222 GEGSHGV
+222 E
-229 VGEVSAQDSSSQA
+229 EQA
-242 PQNDSLLS
+242 
-250 SWTQWRILGEE
+250 
-261 KNIQDYHS
+261 
-269 LLEEKEKLQ
+269 KLQ
-278 DFLRKEN
+278 DQLRKEN

-322 QITRFLIQEVDLLLL
+322 QIAKFLIQEVDLLLL

-381 EISQRKLHLYEW
+381 EISQKKLNLYEW

-403 KNLEIQ
+403 KNVEIQ

-421 QQEKFITKFRYKSSK
+421 QQEAFITKFRYKASK

-447 DKLERVEAP
+447 DKLDRVEAP
-456 ETESDPKKINFKL
+456 ENEAAPKKINFKL
-469 SQRLPNLIMQIEWLI
+469 SQRLPNLIMQIEWLT
-484 VWYPWKELV
+484 VWYAWKELV

-513 WIWKT
+513 WVWKT
-518 TLIKTILWQ
+518 TLIKTILGE

-538 PDLRIGSYSQVFDDL
+538 PELRVWSYSQVFEDL
-553 HPNDTVIEAVMWV
+553 HPMDTVIEAIMWTW
-566 GISYQD
+566 ISYQD
-572 ARAFLWT
+572 ARAFLWA
-579 LKIDVE
+579 LQIDVE

-599 AKVAVTKMLLQKPHI
+599 AKVALTKMLLQRPHV

-622 HLDLGSKETI
+622 HLDLWSKETI
-632 KMMLEWFNWVT
+632 KMMLQWFNGVT
-643 LIVSHDRDFLEGT
+643 LVVSHDRDFLEWT
-656 SNMLWWIWDNR
+656 SNMLWWIWDNH
-667 LTVFHDLQRGFQE
+667 LTVFHDLQRWFQE
-680 LESSCRKW
+680 LESSCWKG

>member
-1 MTLEEA
+1 MTLEEV

-17 INPDLT
+17 LNPDLT
-23 YTEVY
+23 YAEVY

-52 KYLSKFFE
+52 KYLGKFFE
-60 IDLFADEEPKLE
+60 IDLFADEELKLE
-72 DIQLSMSP
+72 DIQPSMSP
-80 LQSIPKQYFQERSWA
+80 LQSIPKQYFQERSRA

-117 DANLQLRFGDE
+117 DANLQLRFWDE

-137 WKSTLLK
+137 GKSTLLK

-152 WFWMIE
+152 GFWMIE

-203 KLLSMSSWVQEPH
+203 KLLINEQSDH
-216 PAPLLI
+216 HALI
-222 GEGSHGV
+222 
-229 VGEVSAQDSSSQA
+229 
-242 PQNDSLLS
+242 
-250 SWTQWRILGEE
+250 EE
-261 KNIQDYHS
+261 QR
-269 LLEEKEKLQ
+269 KLQ

-322 QITRFLIQEVDLLLL
+322 QIAKFLIQEVDLLLL

-447 DKLERVEAP
+447 DKLDRVEAP
-456 ETESDPKKINFKL
+456 EIESDPKKINFKL
-469 SQRLPNLIMQIEWLI
+469 SQRLPNLIMQIEWLT

-518 TLIKTILWQ
+518 TLVKTILWQ
-527 LQPLHWSVKVH
+527 LQPLHWTVKVH

-566 GISYQD
+566 WISYQD

-585 KMDHKVSSLSWWEM
+585 KMDHKVSSLSWGEM

-632 KMMLEWFNWVT
+632 KMMLQWFNGVT
-643 LIVSHDRDFLEGT
+643 LIVSHDRDFLEWT

-667 LTVFHDLQRGFQE
+667 LTVFHDLQRWFQE
-680 LESSCRKW
+680 LESSCWKG

>member
-1 MTLEEA
+1 MTLEEV

-17 INPDLT
+17 LNPDLT
-23 YTEVY
+23 YAEVY

-72 DIQLSMSP
+72 DIQPSMSP
-80 LQSIPKQYFQERSWA
+80 LQSIPKQYFQERSRA

-137 WKSTLLK
+137 GKSTLLK

-152 WFWMIE
+152 GFWMIE
-158 IADWVKIWYLSQDLF
+158 IADWVKIGYLSQDLF
-173 WANDEHTVEEEMR
+173 RANDEHTVEEEMK

-203 KLLSMSSWVQEPH
+203 RLLTDESFRTSVS
-216 PAPLLI
+216 
-222 GEGSHGV
+222 
-229 VGEVSAQDSSSQA
+229 EVKNPVKTIETPMDSSLRSEWQF
-242 PQNDSLLS
+242 
-250 SWTQWRILGEE
+250 T
-261 KNIQDYHS
+261 QDYHS
-269 LLEEKEKLQ
+269 LLEERERLQ

-322 QITRFLIQEVDLLLL
+322 QIAKFLIQEVDLLLL

-381 EISQRKLHLYEW
+381 EISQKKLHLYEW

-421 QQEKFITKFRYKSSK
+421 QQEKFITRFRYKSTK

-447 DKLERVEAP
+447 DKIERIEAP
-456 ETESDPKKINFKL
+456 EIESDPKKINFKL
-469 SQRLPNLIMQIEWLI
+469 SQRLPNLIMQIEWLT

-527 LQPLHWSVKVH
+527 LQPLHWSVRVH

-553 HPNDTVIEAVMWV
+553 RPEDTVIEAVMWV

-632 KMMLEWFNWVT
+632 KMMLQWFNGVT
-643 LIVSHDRDFLEGT
+643 LIVSHDRDFLEWT
-656 SNMLWWIWDNR
+656 SNMLWWIWNKH

-680 LESSCRKW
+680 LESSCWKG

>member
-7 IDESITKILE
+7 IDQSITQILE
-17 INPDLT
+17 NNPDLT

-60 IDLFADEEPKLE
+60 IDLFADDELKLE
-72 DIQLSMSP
+72 EIQASISP
-80 LQSIPKQYFQERSWA
+80 LQSIPKQYFQERSSV

-108 QIWKTILFD
+108 QIW
-117 DANLQLRFGDE
+117 NSG
-128 VALIWKNGS
+128 
-137 WKSTLLK
+137 
-144 MLIWKEES
+144 
-152 WFWMIE
+152 FWMIE
-158 IADWVKIWYLSQDLF
+158 IADWVKIWYLSQELF
-173 WANDEHTVEEEMR
+173 WSNDEHTVQEEMK

-203 KLLSMSSWVQEPH
+203 KLLF
-216 PAPLLI
+216 
-222 GEGSHGV
+222 
-229 VGEVSAQDSSSQA
+229 DS
-242 PQNDSLLS
+242 DSDH
-250 SWTQWRILGEE
+250 
-261 KNIQDYHS
+261 NA
-269 LLEEKEKLQ
+269 LLEEQSKLQ
-278 DFLRKEN
+278 DRLRKEN

-316 WEQTKL
+316 GEQTKL
-322 QITRFLIQEVDLLLL
+322 QIAKFLIQEVDLLLL

-349 FFLQRFCELWWK
+349 FFLQRFCELRGK

-368 DKKFLNSCFNRVV
+368 DRKFLNSCFNRVV
-381 EISQRKLHLYEW
+381 EISQKKLNLYEW
-393 NYSDYLRQKE
+393 NYSDYLHQKE
-403 KNLEIQ
+403 KNIEIQ

-447 DKLERVEAP
+447 DKMEKIEAP
-456 ETESDPKKINFKL
+456 ENESAPKKINFKL
-469 SQRLPNLIMQIEWLI
+469 SQRLPNLIMQIEWLT
-484 VWYPWKELV
+484 VWYPWNELV
-493 TLPNKIEIT
+493 SLPNKIEIT

-513 WIWKT
+513 WIGKT
-518 TLIKTILWQ
+518 TLIKTILGQ
-527 LQPLHWSVKVH
+527 ISPLHWSVKVH
-538 PDLRIGSYSQVFDDL
+538 PELRIGSYSQVFDDL
-553 HPNDTVIEAVMWV
+553 HPTDTVIEAIMWTW
-566 GISYQD
+566 ISYQD
-572 ARAFLWT
+572 ARAFLWA
-579 LKIDVE
+579 LQIDVE

-599 AKVAVTKMLLQKPHI
+599 AKVALTKMLLQKPHI

-632 KMMLEWFNWVT
+632 KMMLQWFNGVT
-643 LIVSHDRDFLEGT
+643 LIVSHDRDFLEWT
-656 SNMLWWIWDNR
+656 SNMLRWIWDNR
-667 LTVFHDLQRGFQE
+667 LTVFHDLQRWFQE
-680 LESSCRKW
+680 LEANCWKG

>member
-17 INPDLT
+17 LNPDLT
-23 YTEVY
+23 YAEVY
-28 ELCSDYLLKFNKPTK
+28 ELCSEYLLKFNKPTK

-52 KYLSKFFE
+52 KYLGKFFE

-72 DIQLSMSP
+72 DIQPSISP

-152 WFWMIE
+152 GFWMIE
-158 IADWVKIWYLSQDLF
+158 IANWVKIWYLSQELF
-173 WANDEHTVEEEMR
+173 WANDEHTVEEEMK

-203 KLLSMSSWVQEPH
+203 KLLTNSESDH
-216 PAPLLI
+216 HALI
-222 GEGSHGV
+222 
-229 VGEVSAQDSSSQA
+229 
-242 PQNDSLLS
+242 
-250 SWTQWRILGEE
+250 EE
-261 KNIQDYHS
+261 QT
-269 LLEEKEKLQ
+269 KLQ
-278 DFLRKEN
+278 DRLRKEN

-322 QITRFLIQEVDLLLL
+322 QIAKFLIQEVDLLLL

-381 EISQRKLHLYEW
+381 EISQKKLHLYEW
-393 NYSDYLRQKE
+393 NYSDYLHQKE

-421 QQEKFITKFRYKSSK
+421 QQEAFITKFRYKASK

-447 DKLERVEAP
+447 DKLDRVEAP

-469 SQRLPNLIMQIEWLI
+469 SQRLPNLIMQIEWLT

-566 GISYQD
+566 WISYQD
-572 ARAFLWT
+572 ARAFLGT

-632 KMMLEWFNWVT
+632 KMMLQWFNGVT
-643 LIVSHDRDFLEGT
+643 LIVSHDRDFLEWT

-667 LTVFHDLQRGFQE
+667 LTVFHDLQRWFQE
-680 LESSCRKW
+680 LESSCWKG

>member
-1 MTLEEA
+1 MTLEEV
-7 IDESITKILE
+7 IDQSITQILE
-17 INPDLT
+17 LNPDLT
-23 YTEVY
+23 YAEVY
-28 ELCSDYLLKFNKPTK
+28 QLCSDYLLKFNKPTK

-72 DIQLSMSP
+72 DVQPSMSP

-117 DANLQLRFGDE
+117 DANLQLRFWDE

-158 IADWVKIWYLSQDLF
+158 IANWVKIWYLSQDLF
-173 WANDEHTVEEEMR
+173 WANDEHTVEEEMK

-203 KLLSMSSWVQEPH
+203 NLLKDWDVDHHS
-216 PAPLLI
+216 LI
-222 GEGSHGV
+222 
-229 VGEVSAQDSSSQA
+229 
-242 PQNDSLLS
+242 
-250 SWTQWRILGEE
+250 EE
-261 KNIQDYHS
+261 QTKIQDW
-269 LLEEKEKLQ
+269 
-278 DFLRKEN
+278 LRKEN
-285 GYQKRWMQIEILKY
+285 AYQKWWMQIEILKY

-322 QITRFLIQEVDLLLL
+322 QIAKFLIQEVDLLLL

-381 EISQRKLHLYEW
+381 EISQKKLHLYEW

-421 QQEKFITKFRYKSSK
+421 QQEAFITKFRYKASK

-447 DKLERVEAP
+447 DRLEKIEAP

-469 SQRLPNLIMQIEWLI
+469 SQRLPNLIMQIEWLT

-518 TLIKTILWQ
+518 TLIKTILWE
-527 LQPLHWSVKVH
+527 LQPLHWSIKVH
-538 PDLRIGSYSQVFDDL
+538 PDLRIWSYSQVFEDL
-553 HPNDTVIEAVMWV
+553 HPNDTVIDAVMWV

-632 KMMLEWFNWVT
+632 KMMLQWFNGVT
-643 LIVSHDRDFLEGT
+643 LIVSHDRDFLEWT
-656 SNMLWWIWDNR
+656 SNMLWWIWNNR
-667 LTVFHDLQRGFQE
+667 LTVFHDLQRWFQE
-680 LESSCRKW
+680 LESSCWKW

>member
-17 INPDLT
+17 LNPDLT
-23 YTEVY
+23 YAEVY

-72 DIQLSMSP
+72 EIQPSMSP

-117 DANLQLRFGDE
+117 DANLQLRFWDE
-128 VALIWKNGS
+128 VALIWKNWSG
-137 WKSTLLK
+137 KSTLLK

-152 WFWMIE
+152 GFWMIE
-158 IADWVKIWYLSQDLF
+158 IADWVKVGYLSQDLF
-173 WANDEHTVEEEMR
+173 WANDEHTVEEEMK
-186 TCFPDI
+186 TCFPNI
-192 KLAMERLEEIE
+192 KLAMERLNDIE
-203 KLLSMSSWVQEPH
+203 KQLSMSSWTE
-216 PAPLLI
+216 
-222 GEGSHGV
+222 
-229 VGEVSAQDSSSQA
+229 
-242 PQNDSLLS
+242 
-250 SWTQWRILGEE
+250 WRILG
-261 KNIQDYHS
+261 NIQDSSAVASEWQIWCKVDSSLRSEWQKIPPISPLTEGGQKDYHS
-269 LLEEKEKLQ
+269 LLEEREKLQ
-278 DFLRKEN
+278 DWLRKEN

-322 QITRFLIQEVDLLLL
+322 QIAKFLVQEVDLLLL

-381 EISQRKLHLYEW
+381 EISQKKLHLYEW

-447 DKLERVEAP
+447 DKLEKMEAP

-469 SQRLPNLIMQIEWLI
+469 SQRLPNLIMQIEWLT

-518 TLIKTILWQ
+518 TLVKTILWQ

-599 AKVAVTKMLLQKPHI
+599 AKVAVTKMLLQKPHV

-632 KMMLEWFNWVT
+632 KMMLEWFNGVT
-643 LIVSHDRDFLEGT
+643 LIVSHDRDFLEWT

-680 LESSCRKW
+680 LESNCWKG

>member
-1 MTLEEA
+1 MTLEES

-17 INPDLT
+17 LNPDLT
-23 YTEVY
+23 YAEVY

-72 DIQLSMSP
+72 EIQPSMSP

-117 DANLQLRFGDE
+117 DANLQLRFWDE

-137 WKSTLLK
+137 GKSTLLK

-152 WFWMIE
+152 GFWMIE
-158 IADWVKIWYLSQDLF
+158 IANWVKIWYLSQDLF
-173 WANDEHTVEEEMR
+173 RANDEHTVEEEMK

-192 KLAMERLEEIE
+192 KLAMERLEEIG
-203 KLLSMSSWVQEPH
+203 KLLVDETSDH
-216 PAPLLI
+216 HALI
-222 GEGSHGV
+222 
-229 VGEVSAQDSSSQA
+229 
-242 PQNDSLLS
+242 
-250 SWTQWRILGEE
+250 EE
-261 KNIQDYHS
+261 QT
-269 LLEEKEKLQ
+269 KLQ
-278 DFLRKEN
+278 DRLRKEN
-285 GYQKRWMQIEILKY
+285 WYQKRWMQIEILKY
-299 FWFSKAML
+299 FWFSKTML

-322 QITRFLIQEVDLLLL
+322 QIAKFLIQEVDLLLL

-381 EISQRKLHLYEW
+381 EISQKKLHLYEW

-469 SQRLPNLIMQIEWLI
+469 SQRLPNLIMQIEWLT

-518 TLIKTILWQ
+518 TLIKTILGQ
-527 LQPLHWSVKVH
+527 ISPLHWSVKIH

-585 KMDHKVSSLSWWEM
+585 KMDHKISSLSWWEM

-643 LIVSHDRDFLEGT
+643 LIVSHDRDFLEWT
-656 SNMLWWIWDNR
+656 SNMLRWIWDNR

-680 LESSCRKW
+680 LESSCWKW

>member
-7 IDESITKILE
+7 IDQSITIILE
-17 INPDLT
+17 KNPDLC
-23 YTEVY
+23 YAEVY
-28 ELCSDYLLKFNKPTK
+28 ELCSEYLLKFNKPTK

-60 IDLFADEEPKLE
+60 IDLFENEEPKIE
-72 DIQLSMSP
+72 EIQNSISP
-80 LQSIPKQYFQERSWA
+80 LQSIPKQYFQERTSA

-117 DANLQLRFGDE
+117 DANLQLRYGDE

-137 WKSTLLK
+137 GKSTLLK

-152 WFWMIE
+152 GFWMIE
-158 IADWVKIWYLSQDLF
+158 IANWVKIWYLSQELYR
-173 WANDEHTVEEEMR
+173 ANDEHTVEEEMK

-192 KLAMERLEEIE
+192 VNAMNRLSQIEILLGKEDWNQHELIEE
-203 KLLSMSSWVQEPH
+203 Q
-216 PAPLLI
+216 
-222 GEGSHGV
+222 
-229 VGEVSAQDSSSQA
+229 Q
-242 PQNDSLLS
+242 
-250 SWTQWRILGEE
+250 
-261 KNIQDYHS
+261 
-269 LLEEKEKLQ
+269 KLQ
-278 DFLRKEN
+278 DWMKKEN
-285 GYQKRWMQIEILKY
+285 AYQKRWMQIEILKY
-299 FWFSKAML
+299 FGFPKTML
-307 NFKIKQLSW
+307 NRKIKQLSW

-322 QITRFLIQEVDLLLL
+322 QIAKFLVQEVDLLLL

-349 FFLQRFCELWWK
+349 FFLQRFCELRWK

-381 EISQRKLHLYEW
+381 EISQKKLILYEW

-403 KNLEIQ
+403 HNIEIQ

-421 QQEKFITKFRYKSSK
+421 QQETFITKFRYKSSK

-447 DKLERVEAP
+447 DKIERIEEP
-456 ETESDPKKINFKL
+456 ENESAPKKINFKL
-469 SQRLPNLIMQIEWLI
+469 NQRLPNLIMQIEWLT

-493 TLPNKIEIT
+493 SLPNKIEIT
-502 KEMHIWIIWKN
+502 KEMHIWIIGKN

-518 TLIKTILWQ
+518 TLIKTILGQ
-527 LQPLHWSVKVH
+527 LNPIHWVVKTH
-538 PDLRIGSYSQVFDDL
+538 PEIRVGSYSQVFEDL
-553 HPNDTVIEAVMWV
+553 HPNETLIEAVMWI

-579 LKIDVE
+579 LQIDVE
-585 KMDHKVSSLSWWEM
+585 KMNHKISTLSWWEM
-599 AKVAVTKMLLQKPHI
+599 AKVALTKMLLQKPHV

-632 KMMLEWFNWVT
+632 KMMLQWFNWVT
-643 LIVSHDRDFLEGT
+643 LIVSHDRDFLEWT
-656 SNMLWWIWDNR
+656 SNMLRWIRDER
-667 LTVFHDLQRGFQE
+667 LTVYHDLQRGFND
-680 LESSCRKW
+680 LEASCWKN

>member
-1 MTLEEA
+1 MTLEEV

-60 IDLFADEEPKLE
+60 VDLFADDEPKFE
-72 DIQLSMSP
+72 DAQLSMSP

-117 DANLQLRFGDE
+117 DANLQLRFWDE

-137 WKSTLLK
+137 WKSTLLR

-152 WFWMIE
+152 WYWMIE
-158 IADWVKIWYLSQDLF
+158 IAKGVKIWYLSQDLF
-173 WANDEHTVEEEMR
+173 WANDEHTVEEEMK

-203 KLLSMSSWVQEPH
+203 KLLVDNESDH
-216 PAPLLI
+216 HALI
-222 GEGSHGV
+222 E
-229 VGEVSAQDSSSQA
+229 EQA
-242 PQNDSLLS
+242 
-250 SWTQWRILGEE
+250 
-261 KNIQDYHS
+261 
-269 LLEEKEKLQ
+269 KLQ
-278 DFLRKEN
+278 DWLRKEN
-285 GYQKRWMQIEILKY
+285 GYQKWWMQIEILKY

-316 WEQTKL
+316 GEQTKL
-322 QITRFLIQEVDLLLL
+322 QIAKFLIQEVDLLLL

-381 EISQRKLHLYEW
+381 EISQKKLNLYEW

-403 KNLEIQ
+403 KNIEIQ

-421 QQEKFITKFRYKSSK
+421 QQEAFITRFRYKASK

-447 DKLERVEAP
+447 DKLDRIEAP
-456 ETESDPKKINFKL
+456 ENESAPKKINFKL
-469 SQRLPNLIMQIEWLI
+469 SQRLPNLIMQIEWLT
-484 VWYPWKELV
+484 VWYSWKELV

-518 TLIKTILWQ
+518 TLIKTILGE
-527 LQPLHWSVKVH
+527 LQPLHWSIKIH
-538 PDLRIGSYSQVFDDL
+538 PEIRVWSYSQVFEDL
-553 HPNDTVIEAVMWV
+553 HPTDTVIEAIMWTW
-566 GISYQD
+566 ISYQD
-572 ARAFLWT
+572 ARGFLWA
-579 LKIDVE
+579 LQIDVE

-599 AKVAVTKMLLQKPHI
+599 AKVALTKMLLQKPHV

-622 HLDLGSKETI
+622 HLDLWSKETI
-632 KMMLEWFNWVT
+632 KMMLQWFNGVT
-643 LIVSHDRDFLEGT
+643 LIVSHDRDFLEWT

-667 LTVFHDLQRGFQE
+667 LTVFHDLQRWFQE
-680 LESSCRKW
+680 LESSCWKW

>member
-17 INPDLT
+17 LNPDLT
-23 YTEVY
+23 YAEVY

-52 KYLSKFFE
+52 KYLGKFFE

-72 DIQLSMSP
+72 DIQPSMSP
-80 LQSIPKQYFQERSWA
+80 LQSIPKQYFQERSRA

-137 WKSTLLK
+137 GKSTLLK

-152 WFWMIE
+152 GFWMIE

-173 WANDEHTVEEEMR
+173 WANDEHTVEEEMK

-203 KLLSMSSWVQEPH
+203 KLLNSNCPPFWKEEDHEVVEDFKILSPSDSSPNREQNFS
-216 PAPLLI
+216 PLW
-222 GEGSHGV
+222 GGVSQSDEGV
-229 VGEVSAQDSSSQA
+229 V
-242 PQNDSLLS
+242 
-250 SWTQWRILGEE
+250 
-261 KNIQDYHS
+261 IQKDYHS
-269 LLEEKEKLQ
+269 LLEERDRIQEW
-278 DFLRKEN
+278 LRKEN

-299 FWFSKAML
+299 FWFSKSML

-322 QITRFLIQEVDLLLL
+322 QIAKFLIQEVDLLLL

-381 EISQRKLHLYEW
+381 EISQKKLHLYEW
-393 NYSDYLRQKE
+393 NYSDYLHQKE

-456 ETESDPKKINFKL
+456 ETESDPKKINFRL
-469 SQRLPNLIMQIEWLI
+469 SQRLPNLIMQIEWLT

-502 KEMHIWIIWKN
+502 KEMHIWIIWEN

-518 TLIKTILWQ
+518 TLVKTILGQ
-527 LQPLHWSVKVH
+527 ISPLHWSVKVH

-553 HPNDTVIEAVMWV
+553 HPDDTVIEAVMWV
-566 GISYQD
+566 WISYQD

-643 LIVSHDRDFLEGT
+643 LIVSHDRDFLEWT
-656 SNMLWWIWDNR
+656 SNMLWWIWDNH
-667 LTVFHDLQRGFQE
+667 LTVFHDLQRWFQE
-680 LESSCRKW
+680 LESSCWKW

>member
-7 IDESITKILE
+7 IDQSITQILE
-17 INPDLT
+17 LNPDLT
-23 YTEVY
+23 YAEVY

-60 IDLFADEEPKLE
+60 LDLFANDEPKLE
-72 DIQLSMSP
+72 DIQPSISP

-128 VALIWKNGS
+128 VAMIWKNGS
-137 WKSTLLK
+137 GKSTLLK

-152 WFWMIE
+152 GFWMIE
-158 IADWVKIWYLSQDLF
+158 IADWVKIGYLSQDLF
-173 WANDEHTVEEEMR
+173 WANDEHTVEEEMK

-192 KLAMERLEEIE
+192 KLAMERLDEIG
-203 KLLSMSSWVQEPH
+203 KLLLDSDSDH
-216 PAPLLI
+216 HALI
-222 GEGSHGV
+222 
-229 VGEVSAQDSSSQA
+229 
-242 PQNDSLLS
+242 
-250 SWTQWRILGEE
+250 EE
-261 KNIQDYHS
+261 QT
-269 LLEEKEKLQ
+269 KLQ
-278 DFLRKEN
+278 DQLRKEN

-316 WEQTKL
+316 GEQTKL
-322 QITRFLIQEVDLLLL
+322 QIAKFLIQEVDLLLL

-469 SQRLPNLIMQIEWLI
+469 SQRLPNLIMQIEWLT

-632 KMMLEWFNWVT
+632 KMMLEWFNGVT
-643 LIVSHDRDFLEGT
+643 LIVSHDRDFLEWT
-656 SNMLWWIWDNR
+656 SNMLWWIWGNR

-680 LESSCRKW
+680 LESSCWKW

>member
-7 IDESITKILE
+7 IDQSITQILE
-17 INPDLT
+17 LNPDLT
-23 YTEVY
+23 YAEVY

-60 IDLFADEEPKLE
+60 LDLFANDEPKLE
-72 DIQLSMSP
+72 DIQPSISP

-128 VALIWKNGS
+128 VALIWNNGS

-152 WFWMIE
+152 GFWMIE
-158 IADWVKIWYLSQDLF
+158 IADWVKIGYLSQDLF
-173 WANDEHTVEEEMR
+173 WANDEHTVEEEMK
-186 TCFPDI
+186 TCFPGI
-192 KLAMERLEEIE
+192 KLAMERLDEIG
-203 KLLSMSSWVQEPH
+203 KLLSDEQSDH
-216 PAPLLI
+216 HALI
-222 GEGSHGV
+222 E
-229 VGEVSAQDSSSQA
+229 E
-242 PQNDSLLS
+242 QN
-250 SWTQWRILGEE
+250 
-261 KNIQDYHS
+261 
-269 LLEEKEKLQ
+269 KLQ
-278 DFLRKEN
+278 DQLRKEN

-322 QITRFLIQEVDLLLL
+322 QIAKFLIQEVDLLLL

-381 EISQRKLHLYEW
+381 EISQKKLHLYEW

-456 ETESDPKKINFKL
+456 ENESAPKKINFKL
-469 SQRLPNLIMQIEWLI
+469 SQRLPNLIMQIEWLT
-484 VWYPWKELV
+484 VWYSWKELV
-493 TLPNKIEIT
+493 ALPNKIEIT

-518 TLIKTILWQ
+518 TLIKTILWE
-527 LQPLHWSVKVH
+527 LQPLHWSVKIH
-538 PDLRIGSYSQVFDDL
+538 PELRVGSYSQVFEDL
-553 HPNDTVIEAVMWV
+553 HPMDTVIEAIMWT

-572 ARAFLWT
+572 ARAFLWA
-579 LKIDVE
+579 LQIDVE

-599 AKVAVTKMLLQKPHI
+599 AKVALTKMLLQKPHV

-622 HLDLGSKETI
+622 HLDLWSKETI
-632 KMMLEWFNWVT
+632 KMMLQWFNGVT
-643 LIVSHDRDFLEGT
+643 LIVSHDRDFLEWT
-656 SNMLWWIWDNR
+656 SNMLWWIWDNH
-667 LTVFHDLQRGFQE
+667 LTIFHDLQRGFQE
-680 LESSCRKW
+680 LESSCWKW

>member
-17 INPDLT
+17 LNPDLT

-52 KYLSKFFE
+52 KYLGKFFE

-72 DIQLSMSP
+72 DIQPSMSP
-80 LQSIPKQYFQERSWA
+80 LQSIPKQYFQERSRA

-137 WKSTLLK
+137 GKSTLLK

-152 WFWMIE
+152 GFWMIE

-173 WANDEHTVEEEMR
+173 WANDEHTVEEEMK

-192 KLAMERLEEIE
+192 KLAMERLDEIE
-203 KLLSMSSWVQEPH
+203 KLLIDGESDHHV
-216 PAPLLI
+216 LI
-222 GEGSHGV
+222 E
-229 VGEVSAQDSSSQA
+229 E
-242 PQNDSLLS
+242 QN
-250 SWTQWRILGEE
+250 
-261 KNIQDYHS
+261 
-269 LLEEKEKLQ
+269 KLQ

-322 QITRFLIQEVDLLLL
+322 QIAKFLIQEVDLLLL

-381 EISQRKLHLYEW
+381 EISQKKLHLYEW

-421 QQEKFITKFRYKSSK
+421 QQEAFITKFRYKASK

-447 DKLERVEAP
+447 DRIEKIEAP

-469 SQRLPNLIMQIEWLI
+469 SQRLPNLIMQIEGLT

-502 KEMHIWIIWKN
+502 KEMHIGIIGKN

-518 TLIKTILWQ
+518 TLIKTILGQ

-538 PDLRIGSYSQVFDDL
+538 PDLRIWSYSQVFDDL

-566 GISYQD
+566 WISYQD

-622 HLDLGSKETI
+622 HLDLWSKETI
-632 KMMLEWFNWVT
+632 KMMLQWFNGVT
-643 LIVSHDRDFLEGT
+643 LIVSHDRDFLEWT
-656 SNMLWWIWDNR
+656 SNMIWWIWDKR
-667 LTVFHDLQRGFQE
+667 LTVFHDLQRWFQE
-680 LESSCRKW
+680 LESSCWKW

>member
-17 INPDLT
+17 LNPDLT
-23 YTEVY
+23 YAEVY

-60 IDLFADEEPKLE
+60 VDLFADEEPKLE
-72 DIQLSMSP
+72 DIQPSMSP

-137 WKSTLLK
+137 GKSTLLK

-152 WFWMIE
+152 GFWMIE
-158 IADWVKIWYLSQDLF
+158 IANGVKIWYLSQDLF
-173 WANDEHTVEEEMR
+173 WANDEHTVKEEMK

-192 KLAMERLEEIE
+192 KLAMERLDEIE
-203 KLLSMSSWVQEPH
+203 KLLTDEQSDH
-216 PAPLLI
+216 HALI
-222 GEGSHGV
+222 E
-229 VGEVSAQDSSSQA
+229 E
-242 PQNDSLLS
+242 QN
-250 SWTQWRILGEE
+250 
-261 KNIQDYHS
+261 
-269 LLEEKEKLQ
+269 KLQ

-322 QITRFLIQEVDLLLL
+322 QIAKFLIQEVDLLLL

-381 EISQRKLHLYEW
+381 EISQKKLHLYEW

-421 QQEKFITKFRYKSSK
+421 QQEAFITKFRYKASK

-447 DKLERVEAP
+447 DRIEKIEAP

-469 SQRLPNLIMQIEWLI
+469 SQRLPNLIMQIEGLT

-502 KEMHIWIIWKN
+502 KEMHIGIIGKN

-518 TLIKTILWQ
+518 TLIKTILGQ

-538 PDLRIGSYSQVFDDL
+538 PDLRIWSYSQVFDDL

-566 GISYQD
+566 WISYQD

-622 HLDLGSKETI
+622 HLDLWSKETI
-632 KMMLEWFNWVT
+632 KMMLQWFNGVT
-643 LIVSHDRDFLEGT
+643 LIVSHDRDFLEWT
-656 SNMLWWIWDNR
+656 SNMIWWIWDKR
-667 LTVFHDLQRGFQE
+667 LTVFHDLQRWFQE
-680 LESSCRKW
+680 LESSCWKW

>member
-17 INPDLT
+17 LNPDLT
-23 YTEVY
+23 YAEVY

-52 KYLSKFFE
+52 KYLGKFFE

-72 DIQLSMSP
+72 DIQPSMSP

-158 IADWVKIWYLSQDLF
+158 IASWVKIWYLSQDLF
-173 WANDEHTVEEEMR
+173 WANDEHTVEEEMK

-203 KLLSMSSWVQEPH
+203 KLLIDGESDH
-216 PAPLLI
+216 HALI
-222 GEGSHGV
+222 E
-229 VGEVSAQDSSSQA
+229 E
-242 PQNDSLLS
+242 QN
-250 SWTQWRILGEE
+250 
-261 KNIQDYHS
+261 
-269 LLEEKEKLQ
+269 KLQ
-278 DFLRKEN
+278 DWLRKEN

-322 QITRFLIQEVDLLLL
+322 QIAKFLIQEVDLLLL

-381 EISQRKLHLYEW
+381 EISQKKLHLYEW

-421 QQEKFITKFRYKSSK
+421 QQEAFITKFRYKASK

-447 DKLERVEAP
+447 DKLDRVEAP

-469 SQRLPNLIMQIEWLI
+469 SQRLPNLIMQIEWLT

-566 GISYQD
+566 WISYQD

-643 LIVSHDRDFLEGT
+643 LIVSHDRDFLEWT
-656 SNMLWWIWDNR
+656 SNMLRWIWDNR
-667 LTVFHDLQRGFQE
+667 LTVFHDLQRWFQE
-680 LESSCRKW
+680 LESSCWKW

>member
-17 INPDLT
+17 LNPDLT
-23 YTEVY
+23 YAEVY
-28 ELCSDYLLKFNKPTK
+28 ELCSEYLLKFNKPTK

-52 KYLSKFFE
+52 KYLGKFFE

-72 DIQLSMSP
+72 DIQPSMSP

-137 WKSTLLK
+137 GKSTLLK

-152 WFWMIE
+152 GFWMIE
-158 IADWVKIWYLSQDLF
+158 IASWVKIWYLSQDLF
-173 WANDEHTVEEEMR
+173 RANDEHTVEEEMK

-203 KLLSMSSWVQEPH
+203 KLLIDGESDH
-216 PAPLLI
+216 HALI
-222 GEGSHGV
+222 
-229 VGEVSAQDSSSQA
+229 
-242 PQNDSLLS
+242 
-250 SWTQWRILGEE
+250 EE
-261 KNIQDYHS
+261 QT
-269 LLEEKEKLQ
+269 KLQ
-278 DFLRKEN
+278 DRLRKEN

-299 FWFSKAML
+299 FWFSKTML

-322 QITRFLIQEVDLLLL
+322 QIAKFLIQEVDLLLL

-349 FFLQRFCELWWK
+349 FFLQRFCELRWK

-381 EISQRKLHLYEW
+381 EISQKKLHLYEW

-421 QQEKFITKFRYKSSK
+421 QQEAFITKFRYKVSK

-447 DKLERVEAP
+447 DKLEKVEAP

-469 SQRLPNLIMQIEWLI
+469 SQRLPNLIMQIEWLT

-518 TLIKTILWQ
+518 TLIKTILGE

-553 HPNDTVIEAVMWV
+553 HPNDTVIDAVMWV
-566 GISYQD
+566 WISYQD

-632 KMMLEWFNWVT
+632 KMMLQWFNGVT
-643 LIVSHDRDFLEGT
+643 LIVSHDRDFLEWT
-656 SNMLWWIWDNR
+656 SNMLRWIWNNR
-667 LTVFHDLQRGFQE
+667 LTVFHDLQRWFQE
-680 LESSCRKW
+680 LESSCWKG

>member
-17 INPDLT
+17 LNPDLT
-23 YTEVY
+23 YAEVY

-52 KYLSKFFE
+52 KYLGKFFE
-60 IDLFADEEPKLE
+60 IDLFVDDEPKLE
-72 DIQLSMSP
+72 DIQPSISP

-137 WKSTLLK
+137 GKSTLLK

-173 WANDEHTVEEEMR
+173 WANDEHTVEEEMK

-203 KLLSMSSWVQEPH
+203 KLLINGESDH
-216 PAPLLI
+216 HALI
-222 GEGSHGV
+222 E
-229 VGEVSAQDSSSQA
+229 E
-242 PQNDSLLS
+242 QN
-250 SWTQWRILGEE
+250 
-261 KNIQDYHS
+261 
-269 LLEEKEKLQ
+269 KLQ

-299 FWFSKAML
+299 FWFSKTML

-322 QITRFLIQEVDLLLL
+322 QIAKFLIQEVDLLLL

-381 EISQRKLHLYEW
+381 EISQKKLHLYEW
-393 NYSDYLRQKE
+393 NYSDYLHQKE

-469 SQRLPNLIMQIEWLI
+469 SQRLPNLIMLIEWLT
-484 VWYPWKELV
+484 VWYPGKELV

-518 TLIKTILWQ
+518 TLVKTILWQ

-566 GISYQD
+566 WISYQD

-632 KMMLEWFNWVT
+632 KMMLQWFNWVT
-643 LIVSHDRDFLEGT
+643 LIVSHDRDFLEWT
-656 SNMLWWIWDNR
+656 SNMLWWIWDKR
-667 LTVFHDLQRGFQE
+667 LTVFHDLQRWFQE
-680 LESSCRKW
+680 LESSCWKW

>member
-17 INPDLT
+17 LNPDLT
-23 YTEVY
+23 YAEVY

-52 KYLSKFFE
+52 KYLGKFFE

-72 DIQLSMSP
+72 DIQPSMSP
-80 LQSIPKQYFQERSWA
+80 LQSIPKQYFQERSRA

-152 WFWMIE
+152 GFWMIE

-173 WANDEHTVEEEMR
+173 RANDEHTVEKEMK

-203 KLLSMSSWVQEPH
+203 KLLTDGESDH
-216 PAPLLI
+216 HALI
-222 GEGSHGV
+222 
-229 VGEVSAQDSSSQA
+229 
-242 PQNDSLLS
+242 
-250 SWTQWRILGEE
+250 EE
-261 KNIQDYHS
+261 QS
-269 LLEEKEKLQ
+269 KLQ
-278 DFLRKEN
+278 DWLRKEN

-322 QITRFLIQEVDLLLL
+322 QIAKFLIQEVDLLLL

-469 SQRLPNLIMQIEWLI
+469 SQRLPNLIMQIEWLT

-518 TLIKTILWQ
+518 TLVKTILWQ

-566 GISYQD
+566 WISYQD

-632 KMMLEWFNWVT
+632 KMMLQWFNGVT
-643 LIVSHDRDFLEGT
+643 LIVSHDRDFLEWT
-656 SNMLWWIWDNR
+656 SNMLWWIWNNR
-667 LTVFHDLQRGFQE
+667 LTVFHDLQRWFQE
-680 LESSCRKW
+680 LESSCWKG